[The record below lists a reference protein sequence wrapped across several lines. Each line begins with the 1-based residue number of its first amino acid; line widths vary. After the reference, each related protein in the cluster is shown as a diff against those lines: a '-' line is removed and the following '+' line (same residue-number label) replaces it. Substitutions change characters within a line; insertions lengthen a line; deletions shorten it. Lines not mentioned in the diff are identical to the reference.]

1 MKKKSELKN
10 FESAMEKILSV
21 SHEELERREDK
32 WKKDRQMAK
41 KKRASVSPASHA
53 ANVKN

>member
-1 MKKKSELKN
+1 MKKN